1 MRPLWRNVAGSL
13 ARIIPVPPGAE
24 LWYDAR
30 DIAFLREDAEVEAK
44 IASTRA
50 QAIRQLLDGGF
61 TAESAIAAVTTGDFD
76 ALEHTGLLSVQLQEP
91 GALDEDTSP
100 NGSEPVATP
109 A

>member
-1 MRPLWRNVAGSL
+1 
-13 ARIIPVPPGAE
+13 
-24 LWYDAR
+24 
-30 DIAFLREDAEVEAK
+30 
-44 IASTRA
+44 
-50 QAIRQLLDGGF
+50 LLDGGF